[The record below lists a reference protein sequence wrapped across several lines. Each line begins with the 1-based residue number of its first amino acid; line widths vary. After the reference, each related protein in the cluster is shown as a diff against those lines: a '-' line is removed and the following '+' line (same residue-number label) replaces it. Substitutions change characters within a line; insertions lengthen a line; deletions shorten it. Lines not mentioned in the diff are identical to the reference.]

1 MNYEEI
7 HLQVGDVGLAGAV
20 EGGGGEGEERGADEE
35 GERQRRGG
43 VDQAEAQRL
52 PSR

>member
-1 MNYEEI
+1 MNYIEI

-20 EGGGGEGEERGADEE
+20 EGGGGEDEERG
-35 GERQRRGG
+35 
-43 VDQAEAQRL
+43 VQAEAQPL